1 MKGGNTY
8 PTPNR
13 GILPAF
19 DTWEKENLGAEPYL
33 HNTMMILLPVSYRL
47 IIAFILLLFSACT
60 LWGQTAPD
68 HPKVED
74 VLEGLFQSVEQG
86 GQQGLSH
93 MGIQLQEGKVLSV
106 IEVVGGAVNI
116 QGLVPSLIALGARV
130 ESTAPGLIKAWLPF
144 EGLDKIAD
152 LPKVRYVRRP
162 YAPFV
167 EQARMETK
175 TACTDPIVSEA
186 ISALGSTLFH
196 SANLLGY
203 GIRVAV
209 IDVGFASL
217 SYAEAAGEL
226 PAEIIAEIK
235 DYTSE
240 GGQPATAH
248 GTAIA
253 EIVHDMAPKAVLYLM
268 KIGDEVDLANAVAD
282 CIAQDVDIVVHSAAW
297 FNTNFGDGT
306 GVVAKTVDRAIE
318 AGILWVNAAGNMAQQ
333 HWLGPCR
340 DTNRNGWVEF
350 MDGSEALQVKVA
362 ESNDIQVFL
371 TWDDWPAATQDLDLF
386 LLDSTGN
393 VLSVSQNRQAGNETP
408 TEDIDYP
415 ATPGLYYLKIR
426 ILNASRPVA
435 LEIYSINH
443 PLEPAVPMSSIPA
456 PGNVEGVLT
465 VGALNFSQWEAG
477 PPERFSSQGPTN
489 DGRPKPDI
497 TGPDGV
503 TTFIY
508 ENFLGTS
515 AAAPHV
521 AGAAALV
528 LARERATNM
537 NTTIGG
543 ETLKRILI
551 DDAIDMGP
559 KGMDLLYGAGRCQLI
574 LKYVTAKR
582 LLDTLFV
589 GNQVVAGGTFTVDIT
604 ARMPASLLGG
614 IKLEEQLPDNFVAQP
629 VENGGTAPVTNN
641 KGKIVWYWPIVE
653 RGEERHVT
661 YRVHVPASVPAG
673 IYTLT
678 GVVNGYELQ
687 EKDEITVIPP
697 PTVPEIIAHFRPD
710 IGKIDM
716 RLDNNVTFQ
725 QLEQALEWWV
735 DGDTPPCAS
744 TPISLKEIETVL
756 SSYLTDS
763 AAQETE
769 IQPIHKVDK
778 LEMDYS
784 LSPFELAVGGQI
796 KVDLAIRATEQLFG
810 LGVKQDL
817 PAKWSISPIDDDGA
831 LFRVST
837 DPAGRQSAQ
846 WLWIEKLERG
856 AVKRIRFK
864 LNVPNE
870 GEPTTCF
877 WLKATA
883 TSCSPSF
890 VQDTTKRCVTITEPT
905 ITGSLQLAESYSL
918 SSSAGGI
925 VFHARGSNIEEIRVH
940 VYSLNGLLLFDS
952 GWQIGID
959 FQWGLY
965 DQEGR
970 IVPNGV
976 YLYRLSVRGA
986 GDTKMG
992 SIRTF
997 LVLR

>member
-1 MKGGNTY
+1 
-8 PTPNR
+8 
-13 GILPAF
+13 
-19 DTWEKENLGAEPYL
+19 
-33 HNTMMILLPVSYRL
+33 MIVFSHVSYTL
-47 IIAFILLLFSACT
+47 ITVFIFVLLSACPV
-60 LWGQTAPD
+60 WGQTAPD

-74 VLEGLFQSVEQG
+74 VLEGLFQSVKQG

-93 MGIQLQEGKVLSV
+93 MGIQLQEGKVRSV
-106 IEVVGGAVNI
+106 IEVVGGAGNI

-130 ESTAPGLIKAWLPF
+130 ESTAPGLIKAWLPL
-144 EGLDKIAD
+144 EQLDKIAD

-167 EQARMETK
+167 AQGHVGTRSAG
-175 TACTDPIVSEA
+175 AAPIVSEA
-186 ISALGSTLFH
+186 ISALGGTLFH
-196 SANLLGY
+196 SANLLGH

-226 PAEIIAEIK
+226 PAEIIAEMK

-240 GGQPATAH
+240 GGQSATAH
-248 GTAIA
+248 GTAVA
-253 EIVHDMAPKAVLYLM
+253 EIVHDMAPRAMLYLM

-306 GVVAKTVDRAIE
+306 GIVGETVNRAVE

-340 DTNRNGWVEF
+340 DTNGNGWVEF
-350 MDGSEALQVKVA
+350 MDGSETLQVKVT

-386 LLDSTGN
+386 LLDNAGN
-393 VLSVSQNRQAGNETP
+393 VLSASQNRQGGNETP

-426 ILNASRPVA
+426 IHNASRPVA

-443 PLEPAVPMSSIPA
+443 PLKPAVSMSSIPT

-465 VGALNFSQWEAG
+465 VAALNIMQWEFG
-477 PPERFSSQGPTN
+477 PLEYFSSQGPTN

-497 TGPDGV
+497 TGPDSV

-508 ENFLGTS
+508 EDFLGTS
-515 AAAPHV
+515 AAAPHI

-543 ETLKRILI
+543 ETLKRILM
-551 DDAIDMGP
+551 DDAIDMGA
-559 KGMDLLYGAGRCQLI
+559 KGMDFLYGAGRCQLI
-574 LKYVTAKR
+574 LKHVTAKR
-582 LLDTLFV
+582 SLDTPFV

-629 VENGGTAPVTNN
+629 MENGGASTTIANDRR
-641 KGKIVWYWPIVE
+641 KLLWYWPIVE

-661 YRVHVPASVPAG
+661 YRVHVPASMPAG
-673 IYTLT
+673 LYTLT

-697 PTVPEIIAHFRPD
+697 PTIPEIIAHFRPD

-756 SSYLTDS
+756 SSYLTGS
-763 AAQETE
+763 AVQETGT
-769 IQPIHKVDK
+769 QPIHEVDK
-778 LEMDYS
+778 LGMDYS
-784 LSPFELAVGGQI
+784 LSPFELATGGQI
-796 KVDLAIRATEQLFG
+796 EVDLAIRATEQLFG
-810 LGVKQDL
+810 LGVEQDL
-817 PAKWSISPIDDDGA
+817 PAKWSISPIDNDGA
-831 LFRVST
+831 LFRVAT
-837 DPAGRQSAQ
+837 DSAGRQSTQ

-864 LNVPNE
+864 LSVPSE
-870 GEPTTCF
+870 EEPTTCF

-890 VQDTTKRCVTITEPT
+890 VQNTTEQRITVTEPT
-905 ITGSLQLAESYSL
+905 ITGSLQLATESYSL
-918 SSSAGGI
+918 LASAGGI
-925 VFHARGSNIEEIRVH
+925 VFHSRGSNIEEIRVH

-952 GWQIGID
+952 GWRIGID

-970 IVPNGV
+970 VVPNGV

-992 SIRTF
+992 SIQTF